1 MLGATLLK
9 WILVL
14 FLFVVLPI
22 AFMRLMVYR
31 TIEVTRKQR
40 R

>member
-1 MLGATLLK
+1 MLGITAAK

-22 AFMRLMVYR
+22 ALMRYMVR
-31 TIEVTRKQR
+31 KTIEVSNQHR